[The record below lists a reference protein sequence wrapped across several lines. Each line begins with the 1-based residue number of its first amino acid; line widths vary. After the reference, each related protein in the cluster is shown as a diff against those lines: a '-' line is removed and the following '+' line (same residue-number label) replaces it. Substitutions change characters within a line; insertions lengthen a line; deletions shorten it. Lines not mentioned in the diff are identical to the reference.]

1 MWVAAGGGLTNS
13 RPIPRDAP
21 CTMATPPPAEAEAE
35 EKALAAT
42 ASLAIAAPPPLIGGF
57 GAARLYF
64 LHDLS

>member
-21 CTMATPPPAEAEAE
+21 CTMATPPPAE

-57 GAARLYF
+57 GPARLHS